1 MKRLFFI
8 TLLAMNS
15 AEARSLKATADKLES
30 ETTRIGLG
38 LALFGIGL
46 AAIYF
51 MIGKQDA
58 GIKLNHALFGSFV
71 LLASPAILGFIKGLV

>member
-15 AEARSLKATADKLES
+15 AEARSLKATADKLAS

>member
-1 MKRLFFI
+1 
-8 TLLAMNS
+8 MNS
-15 AEARSLKATADKLES
+15 AEARSLKATADKLAS

-58 GIKLNHALFGSFV
+58 GMKLNHALFGSFV
-71 LLASPAILGFIKGLV
+71 LLLSPAILSFIKGLV

>member
-1 MKRLFFI
+1 MEKILFI
-8 TLLAMNS
+8 AILSINS
-15 AEARSLKATADKLES
+15 AQARSLKATADKLAS

-58 GIKLNHALFGSFV
+58 GMKLNHALFGSFV

>member
-15 AEARSLKATADKLES
+15 AEARSLKATADKLAS

-58 GIKLNHALFGSFV
+58 GIKLNHALFGSFI

>member
-1 MKRLFFI
+1 MKKLTILAYLF
-8 TLLAMNS
+8 MNN
-15 AEARSLKATADKLES
+15 ADARSLKATADKLAS

-71 LLASPAILGFIKGLV
+71 LLLSPAILGFIKGLV

>member
-1 MKRLFFI
+1 MKKLTILAYLF
-8 TLLAMNS
+8 MNN
-15 AEARSLKATADKLES
+15 AEARSLKATADKLAS

-71 LLASPAILGFIKGLV
+71 LLASPTILGFIKGLV

>member
-8 TLLAMNS
+8 TLLVMNS
-15 AEARSLKATADKLES
+15 AEARSLKATADKLAS

-58 GIKLNHALFGSFV
+58 GMKLNHALFGSFV
-71 LLASPAILGFIKGLV
+71 LLLSPAILSFIKGLV

>member
-1 MKRLFFI
+1 MKKLTILAYLF
-8 TLLAMNS
+8 MNN
-15 AEARSLKATADKLES
+15 AEARSLKATADKLAS